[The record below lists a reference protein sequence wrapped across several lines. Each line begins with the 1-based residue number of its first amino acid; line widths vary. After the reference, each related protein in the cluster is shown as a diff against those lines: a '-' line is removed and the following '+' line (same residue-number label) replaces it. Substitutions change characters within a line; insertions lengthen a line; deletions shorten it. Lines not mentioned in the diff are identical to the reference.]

1 VSSRPNGD
9 DTEEMLIMNHEAV
22 LRAEVD
28 YRQRRFLDEAEA
40 DRVAKQ
46 VRNAK

>member
-1 VSSRPNGD
+1 MPTNGNHS
-9 DTEEMLIMNHEAV
+9 EEMLIMNQEAV

-40 DRVAKQ
+40 DRLAEQ
-46 VRNAK
+46 VWTK

>member
-1 VSSRPNGD
+1 
-9 DTEEMLIMNHEAV
+9 MNHEAI

-28 YRQRRFLDEAEA
+28 YRQRRFMDEAEA

-46 VRNAK
+46 VWAK